1 MAKIAAVE
9 DGENT
14 LIMVGQQI
22 KQEAQLLL
30 GWPTHGT
37 KTIFLEA
44 LTWIPNGKHMGPSFT
59 DETLNAIYNFVAL
72 K

>member
-1 MAKIAAVE
+1 MAKLAAVK

-30 GWPTHGT
+30 GWPTHG
-37 KTIFLEA
+37 IR
-44 LTWIPNGKHMGPSFT
+44 
-59 DETLNAIYNFVAL
+59 DL
-72 K
+72 KMTPKGHQGQR